1 MSLSPL
7 PSEVAPDM
15 TTWISVDSAAP
26 DPEPIAEATGILENG
41 GVLAFPTETV
51 YGLGALQG
59 REDASKKLKELKD
72 RPDDKPFTLLI
83 ADAREAIRRCT
94 SPSIAAER
102 LMKRFWPGPLTIVLP
117 TAGPGEMETTGFRVP
132 ASITARALLEQLSG
146 PLLAPSANPAG
157 SAPAVNAEEV
167 RSYFEGRIDGILDG
181 GPVALEQASTV
192 IRMKPG
198 GFEVLRE
205 GCLSAEE
212 LEDAARGAT
221 VLFVCTGNTC
231 RSPMAEALFKKRL
244 ARKLEVEVEQLEGLG
259 YRILSAGT
267 SAFGGSCAS
276 EESVDVMKERGCDI
290 ESHQS
295 SPLSLEILEEA
306 DRIYALT
313 SSHKMGIAALAAS
326 CELPEEEMERKLLL
340 TAERDVSDPIGLDIN
355 GYRSCAD
362 EIDAG
367 LEEIMREF

>member
-1 MSLSPL
+1 
-7 PSEVAPDM
+7 M
-15 TTWISVDSAAP
+15 TTWISVDSTAP
-26 DPEPIAEATGILENG
+26 APEPIAEAAGILENG

-51 YGLGALQG
+51 YGLGALWG

-83 ADAREAIRRCT
+83 ADAREAIHRCT
-94 SPSIAAER
+94 SPSIAGER

-117 TAGPGEMETTGFRVP
+117 TAGPGKVETTGFRVP

-205 GCLSAEE
+205 GCLSVEE
-212 LEDAARGAT
+212 LEGAARGAT

-290 ESHQS
+290 ESHVS
-295 SPLSLEILEEA
+295 RPLSEELISEA

-313 SSHKMGIAALAAS
+313 TSHQMGILALGTTLD
-326 CELPEEEMERKLLL
+326 LPGSPLEHIVHPV
-340 TAERDVSDPIGLDIN
+340 AGVDISDPIGLDVD
-355 GYRSCAD
+355 GYRMCAD
-362 EIDAG
+362 EIEQG
-367 LEEIMREF
+367 LEKILESF